1 MNEKT
6 KNALLSIVAS
16 LVCIVIGLLVGFII
30 LYCINA
36 ENAVDGFTRIIK
48 GGFYLKPKGIGS
60 EIAQSAPL
68 IMTGLSVAFAFKTG
82 LFNIGAAGQ
91 YTVGVFGALYFAII
105 LHMPWYVCLLAA
117 MVCGAIWGAVPGIFK
132 AYFNVNEVITSIMFN
147 WIGLYLVNELM
158 YNTIPGMYDQKTTRT
173 YKLSSASPKSLIP
186 DCGMNSIFR
195 TSSTTIAIFI
205 AIAIAV
211 IIYIVLNKTTFGYEL
226 KACGFNKDAAKYA
239 GINEKRNVVLSMT
252 IAGALAGIGAGL
264 YFLSGASE
272 WNPQVSTALPAI
284 GFNGIPVAL
293 LALSN
298 PIGVIFAALFVA
310 HISVGGAYLP
320 TKYYQPEIADL
331 IVAVIIYLCAFV
343 TLFKGIVANLFKSK
357 FTLLYAVVLML
368 VAMGG
373 MFSER
378 SGVIN
383 IALEGIM
390 AIGGLAGVFVLVLFP
405 DLPAPALVALSIL
418 ASAVSGMIY
427 SLLLGFSAITLKADQ
442 TIGGTALNMLA
453 TAIAIVLVKAFNNGS
468 DAGNGAASAKLN
480 YTNAA
485 FIYKIGPFTVNIF
498 LFIGIILLICSY
510 VFLFKTKWGLRL
522 RACGEHPQAAD
533 SVGINVYQWRY
544 TGVIISGA
552 LGGIGGFAYIV
563 PSVTTWNFEVG
574 VAGAGFL
581 ALAVMIFGQW
591 KPFHIAG
598 AAVFFAV
605 FRSLAN
611 IADSTVLSHLGLSK
625 NIYSMM
631 PFIASMIILAFTS
644 KNSQAPKAE
653 GIPYDKGAR

>member
-226 KACGFNKDAAKYA
+226 KAVGLNRDASKYA
-239 GINEKRNVVLSMT
+239 GINEKKLSL
-252 IAGALAGIGAGL
+252 I
-264 YFLSGASE
+264 
-272 WNPQVSTALPAI
+272 
-284 GFNGIPVAL
+284 
-293 LALSN
+293 
-298 PIGVIFAALFVA
+298 
-310 HISVGGAYLP
+310 HI
-320 TKYYQPEIADL
+320 
-331 IVAVIIYLCAFV
+331 
-343 TLFKGIVANLFKSK
+343 
-357 FTLLYAVVLML
+357 
-368 VAMGG
+368 
-373 MFSER
+373 
-378 SGVIN
+378 
-383 IALEGIM
+383 
-390 AIGGLAGVFVLVLFP
+390 
-405 DLPAPALVALSIL
+405 
-418 ASAVSGMIY
+418 
-427 SLLLGFSAITLKADQ
+427 
-442 TIGGTALNMLA
+442 
-453 TAIAIVLVKAFNNGS
+453 
-468 DAGNGAASAKLN
+468 
-480 YTNAA
+480 
-485 FIYKIGPFTVNIF
+485 
-498 LFIGIILLICSY
+498 
-510 VFLFKTKWGLRL
+510 
-522 RACGEHPQAAD
+522 
-533 SVGINVYQWRY
+533 
-544 TGVIISGA
+544 
-552 LGGIGGFAYIV
+552 
-563 PSVTTWNFEVG
+563 
-574 VAGAGFL
+574 
-581 ALAVMIFGQW
+581 
-591 KPFHIAG
+591 
-598 AAVFFAV
+598 
-605 FRSLAN
+605 
-611 IADSTVLSHLGLSK
+611 
-625 NIYSMM
+625 
-631 PFIASMIILAFTS
+631 
-644 KNSQAPKAE
+644 
-653 GIPYDKGAR
+653 